1 MAWPAAVLPCFISR
15 FLYRPLILRQAR
27 PAGAD
32 VRRCACPPGRSRLAA
47 IPQTPRT
54 GVQQVCL
61 FCLMDKSTSG
71 MDMWT
76 RQSLDHIPTSEH
88 LTTGATPSA

>member
-1 MAWPAAVLPCFISR
+1 MACRCLTVLYFPFSLSTPDTETSPASQGGRAALRLPA
-15 FLYRPLILRQAR
+15 RPL
-27 PAGAD
+27 PAG
-32 VRRCACPPGRSRLAA
+32 GNS
-47 IPQTPRT
+47 QTPRT

-76 RQSLDHIPTSEH
+76 RQSLGHIHTSEH

>member
-1 MAWPAAVLPCFISR
+1 MACRCLTVLYFPFSLSTPDTETSPASR
-15 FLYRPLILRQAR
+15 GGRAALRAR
-27 PAGAD
+27 PAA
-32 VRRCACPPGRSRLAA
+32 PGWRQF
-47 IPQTPRT
+47 PQTPRT
-54 GVQQVCL
+54 SVQRVCL

>member
-1 MAWPAAVLPCFISR
+1 MACRCLTVLYFPFSLSTPDTETSPASRGGRAALRLPA
-15 FLYRPLILRQAR
+15 RPL
-27 PAGAD
+27 PAG
-32 VRRCACPPGRSRLAA
+32 GNS
-47 IPQTPRT
+47 PQTPRT
-54 GVQQVCL
+54 SVQQVCL